1 MNSMKKN
8 KSTSDF
14 SMSRHPEETG
24 VKRKV
29 IVNSK
34 LDVNTQSVLPVKSA
48 VTWGWKAIVLWTKR
62 RGNCLPFSTVEQAV
76 PGVPYVF
83 HKSVWLKN
91 LKV

>member
-1 MNSMKKN
+1 MLSEMNSMKKN

-48 VTWGWKAIVLWTKR
+48 VTWG
-62 RGNCLPFSTVEQAV
+62 
-76 PGVPYVF
+76 
-83 HKSVWLKN
+83 
-91 LKV
+91 